1 MAAKKNPKGI
11 EILLV
16 EDNIGDIE
24 LAKEA
29 FQDADIQSRISMVR
43 DGEEALDFLYQ
54 RGQYRDSPR
63 PELVL
68 MDLNMPRKNGLDVLS
83 IIKEDSCLKDI
94 PVIILTSSESDHDIS
109 SSYKLHANAYIVKP
123 SDLSDYVTL
132 VNGIKNFWVDIA
144 KLPPRQRTTPLKS
157 GAFL

>member
-1 MAAKKNPKGI
+1 MFAKKSPRGI

-29 FQDADIQSRISMVR
+29 FSDANIPGQISIVR

-54 RGQYRDSPR
+54 RGEYSSCSR

-68 MDLNMPRKNGLDVLS
+68 MDLNMPRKNGLDVLTV
-83 IIKEDSCLKDI
+83 IKEDSTLKDI
-94 PVIILTSSESDHDIS
+94 PIIILTSSESEHDINN
-109 SSYKLHANAYIVKP
+109 SYRLHANAYIVKP
-123 SDLSDYVTL
+123 SDLSDYVH
-132 VNGIKNFWVDIA
+132 VVEGIKTFWMDIA
-144 KLPPRQRTTPLKS
+144 KLPRHKAVPAKS
-157 GAFL
+157 GAFA